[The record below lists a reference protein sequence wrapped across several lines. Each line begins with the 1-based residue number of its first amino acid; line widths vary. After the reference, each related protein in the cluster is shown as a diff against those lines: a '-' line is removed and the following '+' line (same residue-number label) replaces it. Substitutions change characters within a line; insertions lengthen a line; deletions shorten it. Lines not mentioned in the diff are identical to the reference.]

1 MLLQRSQLSRFWLQR
16 ATASQCDAGQWH
28 AVAAQ
33 QGQPQSDGL
42 SAQHRQLLAG
52 AHLLPP
58 EEQARLR
65 QYVMLQHHAA
75 QQAQRG
81 QHSHPHQ

>member
-1 MLLQRSQLSRFWLQR
+1 MIH
-16 ATASQCDAGQWH
+16 AGQWPG
-28 AVAAQ
+28 AAAQ
-33 QGQPQSDGL
+33 QSQPQQPSGL

-65 QYVMLQHHAA
+65 QYVMLQHQAQQQQAA
-75 QQAQRG
+75 QRSQRDP
-81 QHSHPHQ
+81 HSQSRQ

>member
-1 MLLQRSQLSRFWLQR
+1 VFV
-16 ATASQCDAGQWH
+16 CGAGQRQ

-33 QGQPQSDGL
+33 QTQPPSAVL
-42 SAQHRQLLAG
+42 SPQLRQLLAG

-58 EEQARLR
+58 DEQARLR
-65 QYVMLQHHAA
+65 QYVMLQHQA

-81 QHSHPHQ
+81 AQRGPHGQQG